1 MKFYDS
7 VGPNPQ
13 VVRIF
18 MAERGVEVPK
28 VTVDLRGGENRQA
41 AYLTKNTA
49 GQTPCL
55 ELDDGSVIAEIT
67 VICEYLDDITPGL
80 SLFGANA
87 REKAEARMWLRRIDL
102 NIVEPLANGFR
113 FSQGLKLFQNRIRC
127 IPQAADDL
135 KLTAQERL
143 TWLDRQMAGK
153 TWICGDRFTIC
164 DIFLYCFLA
173 FGAAV
178 GQPMNPENA
187 NIAAWFERVK
197 ARPAAAA

>member
-13 VVRIF
+13 VVRVF
-18 MAERGVEVPK
+18 MAERGIEIPK
-28 VTVDLRGGENRQA
+28 VTVDLRGGENRQP
-41 AYLTKNTA
+41 AYMAKNA
-49 GQTPCL
+49 MGQMPCL

-67 VICEYLDDITPGL
+67 VICEFLDETTPGL

-87 REKAEARMWLRRIDL
+87 REKAETRMWLRRIDL
-102 NIVEPLANGFR
+102 NIVEPMTSGFR
-113 FSQGLKLFQNRIRC
+113 YSQGLKLFQNRIRC

-135 KLTAQERL
+135 KLIAQEKL
-143 TWLDRQMAGK
+143 TWLDQQMAGK

-178 GQPMNPENA
+178 GQPLNTENA
-187 NIAAWFERVK
+187 NIAAWFERMK
-197 ARPAAAA
+197 ARPSAAA

>member
-1 MKFYDS
+1 MKFYNS

-13 VVRIF
+13 VIRVF
-18 MAERGVEVPK
+18 MAERGIEIPS
-28 VTVDLRGGENRQA
+28 VTVDLRGGENRQE
-41 AYLTKNTA
+41 AYMSKNVM
-49 GQTPCL
+49 GQMPCL
-55 ELDDGSVIAEIT
+55 ELDDGSVLAEIT

-113 FSQGLKLFQNRIRC
+113 FSQGLKLYENRIRC

-143 TWLDRQMAGK
+143 TWLDGQMAGK

-178 GQPMNPENA
+178 GQPMNTENK

-197 ARPAAAA
+197 ARPASAA